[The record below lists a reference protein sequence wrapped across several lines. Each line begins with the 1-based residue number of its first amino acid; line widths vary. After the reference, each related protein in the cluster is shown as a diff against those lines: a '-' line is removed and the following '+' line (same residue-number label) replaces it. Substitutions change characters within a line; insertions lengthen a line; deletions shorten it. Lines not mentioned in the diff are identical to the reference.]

1 MIDMVDRS
9 AWILIVFIPAALAA
23 WFMGQAIGA
32 TDELGF
38 HAVEKRHYITDL
50 HATVMHQLGIDP
62 RRLDVPGR
70 KRLEIDYG
78 HPIREIIA

>member
-1 MIDMVDRS
+1 
-9 AWILIVFIPAALAA
+9 
-23 WFMGQAIGA
+23 
-32 TDELGF
+32 
-38 HAVEKRHYITDL
+38 
-50 HATVMHQLGIDP
+50 MHQLGIDP